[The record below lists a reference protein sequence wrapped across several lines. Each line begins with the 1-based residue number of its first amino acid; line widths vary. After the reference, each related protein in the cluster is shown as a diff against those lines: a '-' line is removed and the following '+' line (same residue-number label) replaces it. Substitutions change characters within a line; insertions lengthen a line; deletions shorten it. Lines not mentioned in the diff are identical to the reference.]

1 MKTIQ
6 YNCRTFLNHRNQVI
20 VRVRWNKRK
29 YEHGFSIG
37 LHADPLKWNTDSQRP
52 VRGSTH
58 IIGKE
63 RNPSRVIN
71 DRIDAYLKA
80 IEEAF
85 AEFGYND
92 MVPEVKDLREVV
104 EEKVGKVAGADTTD
118 DSVPEKSLE
127 EIFKEFLV
135 VGAKERDWTDV
146 VHYKYEQ
153 VWKQLIACDPN
164 VSLETLNKDK
174 MIELK
179 EWYVNIKKDRNRT
192 ITKQFRILK
201 SFLRWMKANGYPV
214 QDSAIEYKP
223 HLTVTKKNVTYLT
236 HKELMQFFNYKF
248 PAHLKYLDRA
258 RDLFCF
264 MALASLRYSDLAQL
278 KKAHITSRGI
288 DLYTKKTSDHITIP
302 IIEDAQKLLDKYA
315 DYESEDGSLF
325 PVPSAQK
332 LNDYIKAA
340 AKRAG
345 LDREVVD
352 TYYIGT
358 QRFDEVHKFHEIIGC
373 HDGRRTFVCCSLAF
387 GIPAS
392 VVMSITGHK
401 DYESMKPYIEIA
413 NDTKRL
419 EMDKWNGKELKINI
433 LNHLETFDADKLKQ
447 VYEFVKTL
455 A

>member
-118 DSVPEKSLE
+118 ESVPEKSLE

-135 VGAKERDWTDV
+135 VGAKERDWTNV

-236 HKELMQFFNYKF
+236 HKELMQFIQFPDELYK
-248 PAHLKYLDRA
+248 D
-258 RDLFCF
+258 CF
-264 MALASLRYSDLAQL
+264 ASWRSPRCVIQTWLNL
-278 KKAHITSRGI
+278 KKRILQARVLICTQRRHRTTSRY
-288 DLYTKKTSDHITIP
+288 LSLMMLRNSLTSMRTM
-302 IIEDAQKLLDKYA
+302 
-315 DYESEDGSLF
+315 SL
-325 PVPSAQK
+325 K
-332 LNDYIKAA
+332 M
-340 AKRAG
+340 
-345 LDREVVD
+345 EVS
-352 TYYIGT
+352 
-358 QRFDEVHKFHEIIGC
+358 
-373 HDGRRTFVCCSLAF
+373 SLCR
-387 GIPAS
+387 P
-392 VVMSITGHK
+392 
-401 DYESMKPYIEIA
+401 
-413 NDTKRL
+413 
-419 EMDKWNGKELKINI
+419 LKN
-433 LNHLETFDADKLKQ
+433 
-447 VYEFVKTL
+447 
-455 A
+455 